1 MNDNKP
7 TRCMEC
13 THIRYSSKLQY
24 YPHWYC
30 KIAGEEVHFCEKNG
44 QDRMKW
50 CPLDKDGE
58 QQ

>member
-13 THIRYSSKLQY
+13 PHIGFNRKLQY

-30 KIAGEEVHFCEKNG
+30 KINGEEVNFCEKYG
-44 QDRMKW
+44 WDLMGW
-50 CPLDKDGE
+50 CPLKDGE